1 MKNHAFSQKFLGSV
15 TVSFRPARRSEHRRS
30 DALPFDD
37 TQDSGSVIDRCVN
50 SWGCIEHSGGTV
62 SSKRILVVD
71 DTEDVVRVVKM
82 YLEHHG
88 YEVITTNDGRKG
100 LEKARDEKPDLVVLD
115 LMLPRMDGY
124 KVCGLLK
131 RDTRY
136 AKTPVILFTAK
147 TQEKDMKLGQEVGAD
162 AYIAKPFEPE
172 VLLSKITELLGQ

>member
-1 MKNHAFSQKFLGSV
+1 MQASPANHD
-15 TVSFRPARRSEHRRS
+15 EHRRS

-88 YEVITTNDGRKG
+88 YEVITAGDGRKG

-115 LMLPRMDGY
+115 LMLPKMDGY

-136 AKTPVILFTAK
+136 AKTPVILFTAR
-147 TQEKDMKLGQEVGAD
+147 TQEKDVRLGQEVGAD
-162 AYIAKPFEPE
+162 AYITKPFEPE